1 MSDEEILAVIKF
13 HGFSLTIKDF
23 ERLSS
28 FVYIDE
34 IKKSYADNAF
44 KAHIISKQ
52 GNTLKHWLTIEI
64 Y

>member
-1 MSDEEILAVIKF
+1 MLDEEILAVIKF
-13 HGFSLTIKDF
+13 HGFCLNIKDF

-34 IKKSYADNAF
+34 IKSYADNAF

>member
-1 MSDEEILAVIKF
+1 MSDEEILTVIKF
-13 HGFSLTIKDF
+13 HGFCLNIKDF

-34 IKKSYADNAF
+34 IKSHTDNAF

-52 GNTLKHWLTIEI
+52 GNTLKHWLAIEI

>member
-13 HGFSLTIKDF
+13 HGFCLDIKDF

-34 IKKSYADNAF
+34 IKSHTDNAF
-44 KAHIISKQ
+44 KAHIISKK